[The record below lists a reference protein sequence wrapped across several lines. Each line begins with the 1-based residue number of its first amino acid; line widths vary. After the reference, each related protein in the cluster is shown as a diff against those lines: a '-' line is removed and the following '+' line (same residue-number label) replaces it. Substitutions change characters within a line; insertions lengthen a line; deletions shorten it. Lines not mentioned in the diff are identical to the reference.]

1 MAKAGIRRSQAP
13 NLCHAEAKIG
23 PKQDISLP
31 RCRRLTSRRSS
42 RTVAPKSS
50 QSPGTVFTQPGS
62 IVEDCYKLAWLR
74 WGGIVPEG
82 WRDIFGHVIACQ
94 LARIFDPVNL
104 YREIVAAVSRILPAG
119 YVARDLSRHCSTLLR
134 LAREEKRTATRNCA

>member
-23 PKQDISLP
+23 PEQDISLP

-50 QSPGTVFTQPGS
+50 QSPGTVFTQLGPDPVAEAAG
-62 IVEDCYKLAWLR
+62 C
-74 WGGIVPEG
+74 GGIATPGVCLLA
-82 WRDIFGHVIACQ
+82 ACGYKIRRTHQ
-94 LARIFDPVNL
+94 
-104 YREIVAAVSRILPAG
+104 EI
-119 YVARDLSRHCSTLLR
+119 CQ
-134 LAREEKRTATRNCA
+134 